1 MKGDPTALAALLAKL
16 NEPSRKDFATSCGT
30 TVKVLEGLADSKD
43 PNPSARLAFAIER
56 ESCKLAKYLDLP
68 VVTARRLCGA
78 ND

>member
-16 NEPSRKDFATSCGT
+16 N
-30 TVKVLEGLADSKD
+30 DSKD